1 MNKQNFQ
8 IAAGCTG
15 CGALFAIMLACLA
28 TGGVPYFNSEVARW
42 QRNRTEDMANG
53 SDSFLLILDEHAI
66 EENTQYMYGSA
77 GCAACSGL
85 LGLLGLGGAIGLFMR
100 SRSAQA

>member
-1 MNKQNFQ
+1 MNKQNSQ
-8 IAAGCTG
+8 IAAGCSG
-15 CGALFAIMLACLA
+15 CGALFAIMLSCLA
-28 TGGVPYFNSEVARW
+28 TGGVPYFNSEVERW
-42 QRNRTEDMANG
+42 ERNRTEDIAG
-53 SDSFLLILDEHAI
+53 GYDSLIVMIDEHAI

-85 LGLLGLGGAIGLFMR
+85 IGLLGLGGAIGLFMR